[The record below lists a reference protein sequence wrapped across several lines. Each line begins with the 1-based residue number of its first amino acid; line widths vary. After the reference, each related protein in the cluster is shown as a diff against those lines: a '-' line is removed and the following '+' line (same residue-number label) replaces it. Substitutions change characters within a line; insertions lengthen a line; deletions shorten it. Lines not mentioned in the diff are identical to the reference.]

1 MAAAPLCS
9 LGFCFFFG
17 GVVAPLSTPPGP
29 VTGQDDRAV
38 IGRELHVIRR
48 AFMCVCVCVRE
59 TKSGNNRV
67 C

>member
-1 MAAAPLCS
+1 M
-9 LGFCFFFG
+9 
-17 GVVAPLSTPPGP
+17 APLSTPPGP

-48 AFMCVCVCVRE
+48 AFMCVLVCVRE